1 MATVLPAGHMQFN
14 DDPEGDG
21 VSVSAIKKKRRTEKL
36 SPNFVCSKAQ
46 GADSLLSP
54 KAIAFLSAGA

>member
-14 DDPEGDG
+14 DEPEGDG
-21 VSVSAIKKKRRTEKL
+21 VSAIKKKRRTEKL